1 VFCKGVEKKK
11 LHLAHKSLIY
21 CTHITRNPILQ
32 YLVAYG
38 HTNIFGNKL
47 HENSIAF
54 TPTLGYITY
63 DFETMDEIAETS
75 ETTQTTTILANLK
88 PLSVAMTVS
97 TDTAESFYFDIREEN
112 FIDKFIEMLFEQAK
126 LVAEYNIKNNALY
139 QHLHE
144 TNTCPELIKKMYQRF
159 YTVKVIGFNGA
170 RFDSHFLMEHL
181 WMNGN
186 SIQKSIGSAGAM
198 KMIRVVNKSHK
209 GIRLCFIDAMNFCA
223 PGTTLK
229 KMAQEYDGVTNIKGV
244 FPYEIVNIKTYQE
257 VLDSKAI
264 IPQSSFYSNLTKQGI
279 SDKEYQDY
287 VTVMTTN
294 GWTHWDYLMEY
305 NIKDTVIMIP
315 ALNFMIN
322 HNVQYGIDLLNYVSL
337 SSYAYAMKYAMAYEG
352 FSIEGDYN
360 QKDEGTLFEMK
371 KEYWQKKCDGY
382 VRQDQAKKLNT
393 DDNVSMVHYEF
404 YKHTTTQR

>member
-1 VFCKGVEKKK
+1 VYIDKKNRHTERNLQRHMEFCKGAEKKK

-47 HENSIAF
+47 HENSIHF

-75 ETTQTTTILANLK
+75 ETTQTTTVLAKLK

-97 TDTAESFYFDIREEN
+97 TNTTESFYFDIREEN
-112 FIDKFIEMLFEQAK
+112 FIDKFIEKLFEQAK
-126 LVAEYNIKNNALY
+126 SVAEYNIKNNALY
-139 QHLHE
+139 QHLHK
-144 TNTCPELIKKMYQRF
+144 TNTSEALIKKIYQRF
-159 YTVKVIGFNGA
+159 HTVKVIGFNSA

-198 KMIRVVNKSHK
+198 KMIRVVNESHK

-229 KMAQEYDGVTNIKGV
+229 KMAKEFGGVHR
-244 FPYEIVNIKTYQE
+244 EEQ
-257 VLDSKAI
+257 
-264 IPQSSFYSNLTKQGI
+264 
-279 SDKEYQDY
+279 
-287 VTVMTTN
+287 
-294 GWTHWDYLMEY
+294 
-305 NIKDTVIMIP
+305 
-315 ALNFMIN
+315 
-322 HNVQYGIDLLNYVSL
+322 
-337 SSYAYAMKYAMAYEG
+337 
-352 FSIEGDYN
+352 
-360 QKDEGTLFEMK
+360 
-371 KEYWQKKCDGY
+371 
-382 VRQDQAKKLNT
+382 
-393 DDNVSMVHYEF
+393 VH
-404 YKHTTTQR
+404 